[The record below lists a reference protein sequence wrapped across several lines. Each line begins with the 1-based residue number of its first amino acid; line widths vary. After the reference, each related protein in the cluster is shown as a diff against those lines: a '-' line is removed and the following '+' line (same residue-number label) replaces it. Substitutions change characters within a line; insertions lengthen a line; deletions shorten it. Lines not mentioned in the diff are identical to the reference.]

1 MLILSVE
8 HAVAVRVIPPFVGA
22 VDVVSD
28 SCPVEWADSGIFTFK
43 GKDGRFFRAVMTAAH
58 EILAGQHY
66 FLCRVARN
74 VGFSE
79 DDLSAALVVNVIFR
93 QYEV

>member
-1 MLILSVE
+1 
-8 HAVAVRVIPPFVGA
+8 
-22 VDVVSD
+22 
-28 SCPVEWADSGIFTFK
+28 
-43 GKDGRFFRAVMTAAH
+43 MTAAH
-58 EILAGQHY
+58 EILAGQHD

-93 QYEV
+93 QYEARSGVFRVIDERLGFLAPEIRAQDRLPVGRGIIQPGAVG